1 MAKDRFGYGN
11 EMSEGDRNIKIFQYT
26 LENAGIDPR
35 MKQSDL
41 MQLYNNSH
49 RKLWKEVTNTP
60 LDSEEYKQFYNSVG
74 SHNKSKILRQFSNIN
89 DPMELFSNKNYKK
102 LIALES
108 VYDSW
113 N

>member
-1 MAKDRFGYGN
+1 M
-11 EMSEGDRNIKIFQYT
+11 
-26 LENAGIDPR
+26 
-35 MKQSDL
+35 
-41 MQLYNNSH
+41 
-49 RKLWKEVTNTP
+49 
-60 LDSEEYKQFYNSVG
+60 LDSEEYKQFYNGVG